1 MNEALLTLATLA
13 IGYFLGCFS
22 TGILISRREGVN
34 IRNAGSKSTGA
45 SNVLRVLGVKHG
57 AITFLGDSLKA
68 VAACWIGSL
77 LLPESTFGIERFGM
91 MIGGLGAI
99 AGHNWPCFFSFKGG
113 KGIAS
118 STAVILFVDPLAGGI
133 AIALCLIVIAT
144 TKYISLGSLTMLFSF
159 LVLTCVLHYDQ
170 WFACAFAAVLFV
182 LSVIRH
188 RANIKRLLDGNENK
202 IGKRVSA
209 ETSNQE

>member
-45 SNVLRVLGVKHG
+45 SNVLRVLGVRQG

-99 AGHNWPCFFSFKGG
+99 AGHNWPCLFSFKGG

-209 ETSNQE
+209 ETSDKE